1 MYCCIYI
8 ILIIT
13 TSTTI
18 TTTVPLPLPLQDK
31 CIFQWK
37 SPTIGSKTMLKKIDT
52 THTTVSIDDGKCS
65 VM

>member
-18 TTTVPLPLPLQDK
+18 TTTVPLPLQDK

-37 SPTIGSKTMLKKIDT
+37 SPTLGSKTMLKKIDT